1 MALQYS
7 NITGSSA
14 QVLVA
19 KRKVRN
25 ASTGAIDVTFSS
37 QDIKTIS
44 LCNIHATDDVIV
56 ALYIYDS
63 TLGTYYILKNV
74 TIPNGSTL
82 VLDSKDFSYWNGD
95 YELKIKL
102 NAAGSAVDVMIK

>member
-25 ASTGAIDVTFSS
+25 ALTGDIDVTFNS
-37 QDIKTIS
+37 QLIKTIS
-44 LCNIHATDDVIV
+44 LCNIHATDEVIV

-74 TIPNGSTL
+74 TIPNGATL
-82 VLDSKDFSYWNGD
+82 ILDKNDFSYLNAD

-102 NAAGSAVDVMIK
+102 NASESALDVIIK